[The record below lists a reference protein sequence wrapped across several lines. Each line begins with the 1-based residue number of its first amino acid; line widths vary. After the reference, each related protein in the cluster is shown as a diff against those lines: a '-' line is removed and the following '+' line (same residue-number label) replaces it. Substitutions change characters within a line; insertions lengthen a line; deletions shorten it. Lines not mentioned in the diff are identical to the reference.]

1 MVEYSIEAKKFQF
14 EFILHKGVNW
24 PKLFL
29 NCKSTSET
37 LIINES
43 TKKVNYFVDSEPDK
57 LVFTYLNKTSADTS
71 QTFDQCVIL
80 QNLYINNIKIDLN
93 IIKEGI
99 VLYPKFSKEYVIQ
112 CNNQNIDLPTKV
124 FTNEFYFNGQIVLE
138 YKKPFFE
145 WYHQLQLQSINEAN
159 FYVKNNIFGIVDE
172 MNLNRLKNIF
182 ISLNK

>member
-14 EFILHKGVNW
+14 EFMLYKGVNW

-29 NCKSTSET
+29 NCKNTSET
-37 LIINES
+37 QILNES
-43 TKKVNYFVDSEPDK
+43 TKIVNYFVEDEPEK
-57 LVFTYLNKTSADTS
+57 IVFTYLNKTSNDTS

-80 QNLYINNIKIDLN
+80 QNLYINGVKINLN

-99 VLYPKFSKEYVIQ
+99 VLYPKFGKASQ
-112 CNNQNIDLPTKV
+112 NNNLPSRICS
-124 FTNEFYFNGQIVLE
+124 NEFYFNGQIVLE

-172 MNLNRLKNIF
+172 MHLSRLKNIF
-182 ISLNK
+182 KSLSK